1 MKKFTKA
8 LALLMALAMVFALA
22 ACSGGGDT
30 GESSNNNASEAPK
43 STFAPV
49 AKGQIKV
56 GVIHIGNPKDTS
68 GYTHAHDQGIV
79 DMQKTLGLQDNQ
91 IIRKNNIDDQD
102 KKAIETAIRE
112 CIEEGCN
119 IIFGTSYGYMDT
131 MEQLAAEY
139 PEVIFSHCSGYKNN
153 GKNLNNYFGRIYE
166 ARYLTG
172 IAAGLKTKSNKIG
185 YVAAQGS
192 SNPEVTGGI
201 DAFALGVKSVNKDA
215 KVYVKVTNTWFDLNK
230 EKSAAIAL
238 LDLGCDVIAQHQ
250 DTAQHHHRNH
260 PAVAQEQPPFLLCRD
275 GTRPFPQMD
284 PFAVPPQD
292 HTPGYRNR
300 HKAGHRRHLDADQLF
315 RRHEGRPRR
324 YFPAVRQL
332 CGWNKRSD

>member
-119 IIFGTSYGYMDT
+119 IIFGTSYGD
-131 MEQLAAEY
+131 
-139 PEVIFSHCSGYKNN
+139 
-153 GKNLNNYFGRIYE
+153 R
-166 ARYLTG
+166 
-172 IAAGLKTKSNKIG
+172 
-185 YVAAQGS
+185 
-192 SNPEVTGGI
+192 
-201 DAFALGVKSVNKDA
+201 KSV
-215 KVYVKVTNTWFDLNK
+215 V
-230 EKSAAIAL
+230 
-238 LDLGCDVIAQHQ
+238 
-250 DTAQHHHRNH
+250 
-260 PAVAQEQPPFLLCRD
+260 
-275 GTRPFPQMD
+275 
-284 PFAVPPQD
+284 
-292 HTPGYRNR
+292 
-300 HKAGHRRHLDADQLF
+300 
-315 RRHEGRPRR
+315 
-324 YFPAVRQL
+324 
-332 CGWNKRSD
+332 

>member
-112 CIEEGCN
+112 YHLWHKLRL
-119 IIFGTSYGYMDT
+119 YGYNG
-131 MEQLAAEY
+131 AARCG
-139 PEVIFSHCSGYKNN
+139 VSG
-153 GKNLNNYFGRIYE
+153 GH
-166 ARYLTG
+166 
-172 IAAGLKTKSNKIG
+172 
-185 YVAAQGS
+185 
-192 SNPEVTGGI
+192 
-201 DAFALGVKSVNKDA
+201 
-215 KVYVKVTNTWFDLNK
+215 
-230 EKSAAIAL
+230 L
-238 LDLGCDVIAQHQ
+238 LPLL
-250 DTAQHHHRNH
+250 RL
-260 PAVAQEQPPFLLCRD
+260 QE
-275 GTRPFPQMD
+275 
-284 PFAVPPQD
+284 
-292 HTPGYRNR
+292 
-300 HKAGHRRHLDADQLF
+300 
-315 RRHEGRPRR
+315 
-324 YFPAVRQL
+324 
-332 CGWNKRSD
+332 